1 MAILFR
7 TEQVHQLEFSMT
19 YDEFIALAL
28 HERPVNKAAH
38 DMGIPQPTLRR
49 YANGERLPDYTATLI
64 MAKEASVSAMEALKT
79 VALEDA
85 RRKGMLDAVKKVFRS
100 LLSAA
105 KLGAIPAV

>member
-1 MAILFR
+1 
-7 TEQVHQLEFSMT
+7 
-19 YDEFIALAL
+19 
-28 HERPVNKAAH
+28 
-38 DMGIPQPTLRR
+38 
-49 YANGERLPDYTATLI
+49 